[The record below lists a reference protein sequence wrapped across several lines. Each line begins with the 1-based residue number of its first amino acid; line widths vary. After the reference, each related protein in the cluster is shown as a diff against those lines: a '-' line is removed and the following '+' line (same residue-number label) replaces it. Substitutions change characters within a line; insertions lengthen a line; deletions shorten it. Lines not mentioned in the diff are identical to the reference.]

1 MKLKQKQYNYPSRTI
16 YELSWDDI
24 VNKDEIQ
31 DWCEKNFG
39 MGGYNEET
47 KTTRWVNSIQTGN
60 SLMFLL
66 EEDMILFKLRWE

>member
-16 YELSWDDI
+16 YELSWDSDG
-24 VNKDEIQ
+24 VSNTEIQ

-39 MGGYNEET
+39 KGGYNEET
-47 KTTRWVNSIQTGN
+47 KITRWVNTISGN
-60 SLMFLL
+60 SVMFLL